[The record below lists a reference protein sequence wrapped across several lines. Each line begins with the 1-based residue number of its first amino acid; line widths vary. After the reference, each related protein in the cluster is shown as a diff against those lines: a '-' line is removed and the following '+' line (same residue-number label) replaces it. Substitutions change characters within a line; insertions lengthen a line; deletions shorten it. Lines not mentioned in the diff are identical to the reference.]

1 MNVVHFG
8 FALLQVVAN
17 LKTVFGD
24 WIKTP
29 VQTSSQVF
37 ESLRGGN

>member
-1 MNVVHFG
+1 MNVFHYA

-24 WIKTP
+24 WVKTP
-29 VQTSSQVF
+29 LQAFDSM
-37 ESLRGGN
+37 RGENHG

>member
-1 MNVVHFG
+1 MNVLHFG
-8 FALLQVVAN
+8 FTLLQVVAD

-29 VQTSSQVF
+29 IQAY
-37 ESLRGGN
+37 ENLRGGN

>member
-1 MNVVHFG
+1 MNVLHFG
-8 FALLQVVAN
+8 LTLLQVVAD

-29 VQTSSQVF
+29 IQAY
-37 ESLRGGN
+37 ENLRGGN